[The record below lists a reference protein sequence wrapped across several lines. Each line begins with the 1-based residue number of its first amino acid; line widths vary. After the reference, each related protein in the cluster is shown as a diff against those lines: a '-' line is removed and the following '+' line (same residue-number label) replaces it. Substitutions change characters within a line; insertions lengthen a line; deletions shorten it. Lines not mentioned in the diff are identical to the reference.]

1 MFYLLSCAL
10 VWGATIAPLILFGTL
25 LLERRQAARRLAKL
39 DANAP
44 YETRRRA
51 EHEARLGRTLE
62 TRRFEWRDLASPRA
76 IVPGVL
82 AVLLALT
89 PPLIAGLSDVGLLIG
104 VVGAVIWWSG
114 LRRACVRN
122 AGVYASLVWCVPA
135 MVWMAVMLVASNS
148 SFAGDY
154 TPWHY
159 NNWNAFLPSPV
170 VPLLVLAWSFVL
182 LRLAVY
188 LAIRIESN
196 LVAYA
201 LTASAVIP
209 LAIVVLGGSIFAS
222 VQAAL
227 AVGLIG
233 YVMPKARRRH
243 CDAARARAKV
253 DTSTPDYLQAPFNR
267 GDVLL
272 GTAMVVAMVIAV
284 NVLQVFA
291 DTTIAGSDWPLRV
304 ALLMGIVTVSI
315 LAFLRHG
322 WRESI
327 TRGAIVTFAVI
338 FTLSFQTAG
347 SWLPTELVSTGS
359 LSNTLLFPGI
369 IYAQVATLASV
380 GLLLFAWS
388 AARRRLTEYAAM
400 AIGFTWPLIM
410 AGMLDAQFSVL
421 HWLPITLSAI
431 PVVAAMWV
439 VSGRESLGELEGKVA
454 QS

>member
-39 DANAP
+39 DADAP

-62 TRRFEWRDLASPRA
+62 TRRFEWYDLASPRA

-104 VVGAVIWWSG
+104 VVGAVLWWSG
-114 LRRACVRN
+114 LRRAGVRN

-135 MVWMAVMLVASNS
+135 IVWMAVMLVASDS
-148 SFAGDY
+148 SFVSGY

-159 NNWNAFLPSPV
+159 NDWNRVFPSTV
-170 VPLLVLAWSFVL
+170 APLLVLAWSFVL
-182 LRLAVY
+182 LLLAVY

-196 LVAYA
+196 LVVYA
-201 LTASAVIP
+201 LVASAVVP
-209 LAIVVLGGSIFAS
+209 QAIVVLGGSIFAS
-222 VQAAL
+222 AQAAL

-233 YVMPKARRRH
+233 YVMSKARRRQ

-253 DTSTPDYLQAPFNR
+253 DASAPDSIESVLNR
-267 GDVLL
+267 GDIPL
-272 GTAMVVAMVIAV
+272 GAALVMAVVIMA

-291 DTTIAGSDWPLRV
+291 DTSITGSDWPLRV
-304 ALLMGIVTVSI
+304 ALLMGIGTVSI

-327 TRGAIVTFAVI
+327 ARGAIVTFAVI
-338 FTLSFQTAG
+338 FALSFQTAG
-347 SWLPTELVSTGS
+347 SWLLTELVWTGS
-359 LSNTLLFPGI
+359 LSDALIFPGI
-369 IYAQVATLASV
+369 IYAQVGMLASV
-380 GLLLFAWS
+380 GLLLLAWS

-400 AIGFTWPLIM
+400 GIGFTWPLIM